1 MLLPILSTLDY
12 KSIINKKRFNQRIM
26 KIIKLI
32 ILICFVPFV
41 SFAQDVI
48 TTKKGEDINAKI
60 LEVSLSSIKYK
71 KFDNLNGPIYNILIT
86 DILLVRYQNGTK
98 DLFGNLEESKPIVAN
113 ESQNGSKEVLRSNS
127 PITKP
132 NETIPAIKE
141 PVKVSAET
149 NQPKTEIKKE
159 SSVQTSSSFIEEK
172 KSSKP
177 EIVNET
183 VIKTE
188 APIKIKPLLTKEFV
202 TIQKR
207 KTFWL
212 ITSILFSSVGTYSI
226 IQSNSLYNEYKSARS
241 NAGLLREQVETLST
255 LTPIAFGLSGI
266 SMIGFIVQ
274 HKKQSKVVKFS
285 VQPNDKSISG
295 ANMSI
300 KYTF

>member
-1 MLLPILSTLDY
+1 
-12 KSIINKKRFNQRIM
+12 M

-71 KFDNLNGPIYNILIT
+71 KLDNLNGPIYNILIT

-98 DLFGNLEESKPIVAN
+98 DLFGNLKESKPIITN

-141 PVKVSAET
+141 PVKVSAEI
-149 NQPKTEIKKE
+149 NQQKTEIKKE
-159 SSVQTSSSFIEEK
+159 PATQTSSAVKEEK
-172 KSSKP
+172 KLSKN
-177 EIVNET
+177 EIANET
-183 VIKTE
+183 IVKIET
-188 APIKIKPLLTKEFV
+188 PIMIQPILSKEYA

-226 IQSNSLYNEYKSARS
+226 IQSNSLYNEYKLARS
-241 NAGLLREQVETLST
+241 NSGLLREQVETLST
-255 LTPIAFGLSGI
+255 LTPLAFGLSGI